1 MRAQDVL
8 VSWRTPMWH
17 GDYAFVLQNLVLKDF
32 RVRYRNMSL
41 GAFWSL
47 LNPLI
52 MMTVLTL
59 VFTVFLKNNT
69 PHYAVQVLC
78 GLVPF
83 NFFTL
88 SWANGTTSLIDN
100 AGLIKR
106 VPIPREVVPIS
117 SVLSNCLNL
126 LIQMGVLFV
135 FTLASGY
142 GVNRSWLWIPV
153 ICGLF
158 VIFVTGLVLACAA
171 LDVYLRDMRYV
182 VESANLVLFWMV
194 PIVYSW
200 EVIPKNFREIFSLNP
215 VAAVVMAMRNILI
228 QATAPAP
235 SLLWRLTLA
244 SFVMLA
250 VGWGLFR
257 VLERRFYDHL

>member
-1 MRAQDVL
+1 
-8 VSWRTPMWH
+8 
-17 GDYAFVLQNLVLKDF
+17 
-32 RVRYRNMSL
+32 MSL

-59 VFTVFLKNNT
+59 VFTIFMHNTT
-69 PHYAVQVLC
+69 PHYALQVLC

-88 SWANGTTSLIDN
+88 AWANGTTSLIEN

-126 LIQMGVLFV
+126 LIQLGVLFV
-135 FTLASGY
+135 FTLGSGY
-142 GVNRSWLWIPV
+142 GVNRNWIWIPV
-153 ICGLF
+153 LCGLF
-158 VIFVTGLVLACAA
+158 VIFVMGLVLASAA

-182 VESANLVLFWMV
+182 VESANTVLFWLV
-194 PIVYSW
+194 PIFYGFEIIPVKYAGIY
-200 EVIPKNFREIFSLNP
+200 EVNP
-215 VAAVVMAMRNILI
+215 VAALVLALRKILMRAEPPG
-228 QATAPAP
+228 ATLMWKL
-235 SLLWRLTLA
+235 SLGSVATL
-244 SFVMLA
+244 
-250 VGWGLFR
+250 
-257 VLERRFYDHL
+257 

>member
-1 MRAQDVL
+1 
-8 VSWRTPMWH
+8 MWN

-32 RVRYRNMSL
+32 KVRYRNMSL

-59 VFTVFLKNNT
+59 VFTVFMHNDT
-69 PHYAVQVLC
+69 PHYTLQVLC

-88 SWANGTTSLIDN
+88 SWANGTTSLIEN
-100 AGLIKR
+100 SGLIKR

-117 SVLSNCLNL
+117 TVLSNCLNL

-135 FTLASGY
+135 FTLGSGF
-142 GVNRSWLWIPV
+142 GVNRNWIWIPV
-153 ICGLF
+153 ICVLF
-158 VIFVTGLVLACAA
+158 VMFVMGLVLASAA

-182 VESANLVLFWMV
+182 VESVNLVLFWMV
-194 PIVYSW
+194 PIVYSFDTIPPKFK
-200 EVIPKNFREIFSLNP
+200 EVYSLNP
-215 VAAVVMAMRNILI
+215 ISAMVMAMRNILM

-235 SLLWRLTLA
+235 SLLWKLTLA
-244 SFVMLA
+244 SFVTLA
-250 VGWGLFR
+250 AGWGLFR

>member
-1 MRAQDVL
+1 
-8 VSWRTPMWH
+8 MWH

-59 VFTVFLKNNT
+59 VFTVFMKNNT
-69 PHYAVQVLC
+69 PHYTLKVLC

-88 SWANGTTSLIDN
+88 SWANGTTSLIEN

-117 SVLSNCLNL
+117 TVLSNCLNL
-126 LIQMGVLFV
+126 LIQLGVLFA
-135 FTLASGY
+135 FTLGSGF
-142 GVNRSWLWIPV
+142 GVNRNWLWIPV
-153 ICGLF
+153 ICVLF
-158 VIFVTGLVLACAA
+158 VMFVMGLALASAA

-182 VESANLVLFWMV
+182 VESVNLVLFWMV
-194 PIVYSW
+194 PIVYSFDT
-200 EVIPKNFREIFSLNP
+200 IPPQFKDVYSLNP
-215 VAAVVMAMRNILI
+215 ISAMVMAMQNILM

-235 SLLWRLTLA
+235 SLLWKLTFASFLTLA
-244 SFVMLA
+244 G
-250 VGWGLFR
+250 GWGLFR